1 MLMGVNN
8 NNKMQVELEPVV
20 LLVDGDPAAQE
31 LMQRTLA
38 QAGMTVLL
46 CQSLEGSAGAT
57 TLLDLRED
65 INVVLLDPSTSGE
78 PSNAALTALHNQ
90 LSAAQRG
97 IQLIVIGDTATSEDL
112 AEYLQRDATDFLPK
126 PILRRTLL
134 NAVQE
139 AHRRHLAWC
148 GRYGDVVGR
157 HRAPVPG
164 AELRTL
170 QILAEL
176 DECRARSFGGL
187 VELDAS
193 WSMLTELLRARLLG
207 RRISVTSLCL
217 ASKSPITT
225 ALRRI
230 DKLRHAGLLTYVQD
244 PRDGRRKYIDLTAE
258 GAARVQEVV
267 QSIARQLRGESATV
281 RDR

>member
-1 MLMGVNN
+1 MLMGANN
-8 NNKMQVELEPVV
+8 NNTQAELEPVV
-20 LLVDGDPAAQE
+20 LLVDGDSAAQE

-46 CQSLEGSAGAT
+46 CQSLEGGSGAT
-57 TLLDLRED
+57 TVLDLRED

-78 PSNAALTALHNQ
+78 PSNEALTALHHQ

-97 IQLIVIGDTATSEDL
+97 IQLILIGDTATSEDL
-112 AEYLQRDATDFLPK
+112 AEHLQRDATDFLPK

-148 GRYGDVVGR
+148 GRYGELLGR
-157 HRAPVPG
+157 QRAPVPG

-170 QILAEL
+170 QVLAEL

-230 DKLRHAGLLTYVQD
+230 DKLRHAGLLTYVPD
-244 PRDGRRKYIDLTAE
+244 PRDGRRKYIDLTAD